1 MMVIFLTGLVSMI
14 LMRTLRNDY
23 AKYARDDDDI
33 ETLVSFYIDDIHSVI
48 PVVFYVFMQVLI
60 FNYFYLLYPLLIYIS
75 LY

>member
-33 ETLVSFYIDDIHSVI
+33 ETLVSFYIDDIQSVI